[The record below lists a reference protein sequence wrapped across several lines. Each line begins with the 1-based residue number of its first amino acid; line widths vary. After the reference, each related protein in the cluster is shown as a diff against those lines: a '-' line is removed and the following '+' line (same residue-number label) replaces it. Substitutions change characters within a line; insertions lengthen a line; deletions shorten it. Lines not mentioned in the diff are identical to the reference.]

1 MRTKVFQLAQEL
13 LQKYKN
19 KALQTSGLEES
30 YFGLYLFELAGL
42 LTIEQVHCIKRE
54 WSNLI
59 MAKDHNNKSDF
70 QCYFLITD
78 CTSKKCMKVSVY
90 TNTRFELF
98 LSNKPVISYHNFMVD
113 LMPYFSFN
121 SIKED
126 ILLSN
131 VKDGMNTMFITTNN
145 LNDILLVS
153 YIIKTLFNFA
163 TTKEYTLKL
172 LNYVFYDTLTNG
184 VGIKECFFVK
194 FELNDFSLVS
204 WDDKK
209 IQEYV
214 TIMNSRVLTS
224 DEFLSSVLNYCDNI
238 QSK

>member
-1 MRTKVFQLAQEL
+1 MKTKVFQLAQEL

-30 YFGLYLFELAGL
+30 YFGLHLFELAGL

-78 CTSKKCMKVSVY
+78 CTSKKCTRVSVY
-90 TNTRFELF
+90 TNTQHELF
-98 LSNKPVISYHNFMVD
+98 LTSKLIIPYHNFTID
-113 LMPYFSFN
+113 LMSYFSFN
-121 SIKED
+121 NVKED
-126 ILLSN
+126 ILISN
-131 VKDGMNTMFITTNN
+131 VKDSMNTMFITTNN

-153 YIIKTLFNFA
+153 YILKIMFNIA
-163 TTKEYTLKL
+163 PTKEYTLKL
-172 LNYVFYDTLTNG
+172 LNYVFYDTLSNG
-184 VGIKECFFVK
+184 VSIKECFFVK
-194 FELNDFSLVS
+194 FDLNEFSLVS

-224 DEFLSSVLNYCDNI
+224 EEFISSVLNYSDKS